1 MTHDQDQSD
10 RFSPV
15 PMVAAMLAAPA
26 AAAGLALALA
36 KGMAWTTGEHSWSAF
51 QTVAAAAACWM
62 VGGLLGV
69 VVMAATTSLRSRRL
83 AAGMIASS
91 LTRAAI
97 ALIDALAVTL
107 LVRPEMKIFWTA
119 FLGAGLLCLVIET
132 LWSMAVLKRSTS
144 PAAASVAAT

>member
-1 MTHDQDQSD
+1 MTQQQDQSD

-36 KGMAWTTGEHSWSAF
+36 GALNWTTGEHSWSAF
-51 QTVAAAAACWM
+51 QTAGAAAACWM

-91 LTRAAI
+91 LTRAGI
-97 ALIDALAVTL
+97 ALVDALALTL
-107 LVRPEMKIFWTA
+107 LVRPEMKIFWSA
-119 FLGAGLLCLVIET
+119 FLAAGLLCLVIET
-132 LWSMAVLKRSTS
+132 LWSMSALKRVSGPLAA
-144 PAAASVAAT
+144 PAPAT